1 MSDQRGGRFAHDG
14 HFWRRLA
21 ALGAQNLP
29 VWCIRYSPPFF
40 GLAAAVAVPKARR
53 AVRRNLR
60 RIRGEKS
67 LYRDV
72 IDTSRTFM
80 AYAGSLAE
88 ILAYGSKNEG
98 LAQSE
103 IIGTERM
110 HEAVALGK
118 GVLLLTLHTGG
129 WEVAGPLFLGHIK
142 LDVMLVMAAER
153 NAGARELQDRAREA
167 GGMKV
172 AHVGDDPLASL
183 PLLRHLRQKGAV
195 AMQIDRP
202 PPNGRV
208 VPVRLLGE
216 EDGSLPEGP
225 FLLAQ
230 LSGAPLVA
238 VFSMRR
244 GFRDYYME
252 VSVPRTL
259 PRRATPEQ
267 VREVAQGLADDVTEF
282 LRAHPTQWFHW

>member
-1 MSDQRGGRFAHDG
+1 MSDEGGGGRFAHDG
-14 HFWRRLA
+14 LFWRRLA
-21 ALGAQNLP
+21 TLGARNLP
-29 VWCIRYSPPFF
+29 TWWIRYSPPFF
-40 GLAAAVAVPKARR
+40 GLAAAVAVPKARH

-60 RIRGEKS
+60 RIRGEKP

-98 LAQSE
+98 LADAE
-103 IIGTERM
+103 IVGTERM

-129 WEVAGPLFLGHIK
+129 WEVAGPMFLGHIK

-153 NAGARELQDRAREA
+153 NADARGLQDRAREA

-172 AHVGDDPLASL
+172 AHVGEDPLASL
-183 PLLRHLRQKGAV
+183 PLLRHLREKGAV

-208 VPVRLLGE
+208 VPVTLLGQ
-216 EDGSLPEGP
+216 EDALPEGP
-225 FLLAQ
+225 FMLAQ
-230 LSGAPLVA
+230 LSGAPMVA

-267 VREVAQGLADDVTEF
+267 VRAVAQGVADDMTAF

>member
-1 MSDQRGGRFAHDG
+1 MSEEGGGRFAHDG
-14 HFWRRLA
+14 VFWRRLA
-21 ALGAQNLP
+21 TLGAQRLP
-29 VWCIRYSPPFF
+29 TWWVRYTPPLI
-40 GLAAAVAVPKARR
+40 GLAAAVAVPEARR

-60 RIRGEKS
+60 RIHGVRP

-72 IDTSRTFM
+72 IDTSRTFI

-88 ILAYGSKNEG
+88 ILSYGSKNEG
-98 LAQSE
+98 LPKSDIVGA
-103 IIGTERM
+103 ERM

-118 GVLLLTLHTGG
+118 GVILLTLHTGG

-153 NAGARELQDRAREA
+153 NAAARELQDRAREA

-172 AHVGDDPLASL
+172 AHVGSDPLAAL
-183 PLLRHLRQKGAV
+183 PLLRHLQQQGAV
-195 AMQIDRP
+195 AMQVDRP

-208 VPVRLLGE
+208 VPVTLLGDD
-216 EDGSLPEGP
+216 DGLPEGP

-267 VREVAQGLADDVTEF
+267 VRQVAQGVADDVSAF

>member
-1 MSDQRGGRFAHDG
+1 MSDEGGKFAHDG
-14 HFWRRLA
+14 LFWRRLA
-21 ALGAQNLP
+21 MLGAQRLP
-29 VWCIRYSPPFF
+29 TWCVRYSPPIF
-40 GLAAAVAVPKARR
+40 GLAAAVAVPKARH

-60 RIRGEKS
+60 RIRGEKP

-88 ILAYGSKNEG
+88 ILAYGSKNQG
-98 LAQSE
+98 LPAFD
-103 IIGTERM
+103 IVGAERM
-110 HEAVALGK
+110 HEAVARGK
-118 GVLLLTLHTGG
+118 GVILLTLHTGG
-129 WEVAGPLFLGHIK
+129 WEVAGPLFMGDLK

-153 NAGARELQDRAREA
+153 NARARELQDRAREA
-167 GGMKV
+167 GGVKV

-183 PLLRHLRQKGAV
+183 PLLRHLQQKGAL

-208 VPVRLLGE
+208 LPVRLLGDD
-216 EDGSLPEGP
+216 DGSFPEGP
-225 FLLAQ
+225 FRLAQ

-259 PRRATPEQ
+259 PRRPTPEQ
-267 VREVAQGLADDVTEF
+267 VHEVAQGVADDVTGF

>member
-1 MSDQRGGRFAHDG
+1 MSEEGGGRFAHDG
-14 HFWRRLA
+14 LFWRRLA
-21 ALGAQNLP
+21 TLGAQHLP
-29 VWCIRYSPPFF
+29 TWWVRHSPPII

-60 RIRGEKS
+60 RIRGERP

-72 IDTSRTFM
+72 IDTSRTFI

-88 ILAYGSKNEG
+88 ILSYGSKNEG
-98 LAQSE
+98 LPKSDIVGA
-103 IIGTERM
+103 ERM

-118 GVLLLTLHTGG
+118 GVILLSLHTGG

-153 NAGARELQDRAREA
+153 NAAAREIQDRAREA

-172 AHVGDDPLASL
+172 AHVGNDPLAAL
-183 PLLRHLRQKGAV
+183 PLLRHLQQQGAV
-195 AMQIDRP
+195 AMQVDRP

-208 VPVRLLGE
+208 VPVRLLGGD
-216 EDGSLPEGP
+216 DGLPEGP

-244 GFRDYYME
+244 GFRDYHME

-267 VREVAQGLADDVTEF
+267 VREVAQGVADDVTTF
-282 LRAHPTQWFHW
+282 LRAYPTQWFHW